1 MRVQGLRFRIYGL
14 GFSVYISW
22 QILHDRTGSVHNPMA
37 TVLTPQH
44 IIGSADNSFTIVL
57 VARTTQSSSD
67 TGEMGILRL
76 AETLTSAGCY
86 TY

>member
-1 MRVQGLRFRIYGL
+1 
-14 GFSVYISW
+14 
-22 QILHDRTGSVHNPMA
+22 MA
-37 TVLTPQH
+37 TVLTHQH

-76 AETLTSAGCY
+76 AEILTSAGRY
-86 TY
+86 AY